1 MSTQKI
7 RVNIFGS
14 EYVLKASENQE
25 YIINIAKYVD
35 EKMRLI
41 DKSNSIN
48 SKSKVAILA
57 ALNIAEELVQERDYK
72 EKLLDQLNEQSRK
85 LNISLEDA
93 LDWLHI

>member
-14 EYVLKASENQE
+14 EYVLKASENEE

-41 DKSNSIN
+41 DKSNAIN

-57 ALNIAEELVQERDYK
+57 ALNIAEELAQERDYRD
-72 EKLLDQLNEQSRK
+72 KLVDQLNEESRK

-93 LDWLHI
+93 LD

>member
-25 YIINIAKYVD
+25 YSINIAKYVD

-41 DKSNSIN
+41 DKSNAIN

-57 ALNIAEELVQERDYK
+57 ALNIAEELTQERGYG
-72 EKLLDQLNEQSRK
+72 EKLIDRINEQSRK

-93 LDWLHI
+93 LD

>member
-14 EYVLKASENQE
+14 EYVLKASENEE

-41 DKSNSIN
+41 DKSNNIN

-57 ALNIAEELVQERDYK
+57 ALNIAEELIQERDNR
-72 EKLLDQLNEQSRK
+72 EKLIDQLNEESRK
-85 LNISLEDA
+85 MNISLEDA
-93 LDWLHI
+93 LD

>member
-14 EYVLKASENQE
+14 EYVLKASENEE

-41 DKSNSIN
+41 DKSNAIN

-57 ALNIAEELVQERDYK
+57 ALNIAEELAQEREYRD
-72 EKLLDQLNEQSRK
+72 KLVDQLNEESRK

-93 LDWLHI
+93 LD

>member
-41 DKSNSIN
+41 DKSNAIN

-57 ALNIAEELVQERDYK
+57 ALNIAEELTQERGYG
-72 EKLLDQLNEQSRK
+72 EKLIDRINEQSRK

-93 LDWLHI
+93 LD